1 MATSTV
7 GFFSPFWGMPMPPLV
22 AEFGDISTVSASVSA
37 SAEVS
42 TQLGNSQS
50 NLSNQNLSNRK
61 SNQSV
66 SNQSVSNQKTSR
78 QNIPNEIA
86 PTAASGCQAGL
97 LATDLCRRV
106 QWQRSRPES
115 LLSWRNVRLMS
126 LAGTG
131 RSPTSPF
138 RPFRSPF
145 TSADST
151 RPETKS
157 SPAAVIAP
165 RPPAVPRVT
174 VRPAAAPATGAQ
186 QVFKQCLD
194 QGPNHAPADSE
205 GIKRG

>member
-1 MATSTV
+1 M
-7 GFFSPFWGMPMPPLV
+7 
-22 AEFGDISTVSASVSA
+22 
-37 SAEVS
+37 
-42 TQLGNSQS
+42 
-50 NLSNQNLSNRK
+50 
-61 SNQSV
+61 
-66 SNQSVSNQKTSR
+66 
-78 QNIPNEIA
+78 
-86 PTAASGCQAGL
+86 
-97 LATDLCRRV
+97 ATDLCRRV

-205 GIKRG
+205 GIKRGETQQTARPPAPARPGAATVYQVWVNDTVVMELPSSEA